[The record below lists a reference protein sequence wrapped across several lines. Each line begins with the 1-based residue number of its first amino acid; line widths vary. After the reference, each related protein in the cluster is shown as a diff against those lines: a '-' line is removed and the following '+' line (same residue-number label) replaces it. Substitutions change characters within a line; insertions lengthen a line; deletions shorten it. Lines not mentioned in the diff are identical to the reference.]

1 MYNFESDSSLIIYVS
16 RRNPQ
21 TTPWSFIFEYIT
33 RSAPA
38 KARPSGRATRAARA
52 APREQSHMCI
62 HLMPNSHII

>member
-38 KARPSGRATRAARA
+38 KARPSGRAARAARA
-52 APREQSHMCI
+52 APPAARAPHGAR
-62 HLMPNSHII
+62 LTAYLL